1 MMASEKRKKRA
12 IQARQQSERVL
23 PSYAGRRRS
32 LLGLFCLA
40 MAALVWRTVDQQ
52 VFETD
57 FLQNEGE
64 RRHLRVVKVPAHR
77 GMITDRNGEPLAI
90 STPVDSVWANPKL
103 LDPDRS
109 TLAALEKVLGE
120 DRDELRRLLARR
132 SDRAFIYLKRRVNP
146 DVAQRVMALAEERD
160 LSGIGLRREFRRYYP
175 AGEVFAHVIGFTD
188 IDDRGQEGL
197 ELAYDD
203 WLVGEP
209 GAKRVIRDGRARVI
223 KNVENIR
230 APRPGGDLTLSLDRR
245 LQYLA
250 YRELKAAVQRHKA
263 RSGSVVM
270 LDVRTG
276 EVLAMVNQPAYNP
289 NGSHAGRGGVLRNR
303 ALTDVFEPG
312 STMKPFTIAAAL
324 ELGRLTPASP
334 IDTSPGFMRVGRA
347 MVRDIRNY
355 GMLDVAGVITKSSN
369 VGASRIALDLPPEA
383 LWKAFSNLGFGRVSA
398 IGFPGEAAGQ
408 LSPYQRW
415 ARIDQATLSFG
426 YGLSVTPLQL
436 AQAYSVL
443 AADGLL
449 RPVSLMRQAEI
460 PEGERVMSAATAR
473 AVRLMLES
481 VVSPAGT
488 APAAAVPGYRVAGK
502 TGTVRKSVAG
512 GYAQDR
518 YLAVFAGM
526 APASDPRLVM
536 VVMLNEPSAG
546 KFYGG
551 QVAAPVFSRVMAGAL
566 RLMNIP
572 PDALDAPRVRLAG
585 GAVHP

>member
-1 MMASEKRKKRA
+1 MASEKRKKRA
-12 IQARQQSERVL
+12 IQAQQETKRVL
-23 PSYAGRRRS
+23 PSYVGRRRS
-32 LLGLFCLA
+32 LLGLFC
-40 MAALVWRTVDQQ
+40 MALMALVWRAVDQQ
-52 VFETD
+52 ILETD

-77 GMITDRNGEPLAI
+77 GMITDRHGEPLAI

-103 LDPDRS
+103 LNPDRH

-120 DRDELRRLLARR
+120 DRDELRHLLARR

-146 DVAQRVMALAEERD
+146 DVAQQVMALAQEQD
-160 LSGIGLRREFRRYYP
+160 LNGIGLRREFRRYYP
-175 AGEVFAHVIGFTD
+175 DGEVFAHVIGFTD
-188 IDDRGQEGL
+188 IDDRGQEGI

-223 KNVENIR
+223 KNVESIR
-230 APRPGGDLTLSLDRR
+230 APRPGEDLVLSLDKR

-250 YRELKAAVQRHKA
+250 YRELKAAVQQHKA
-263 RSGSVVM
+263 HSGSAVI

-289 NGSHAGRGGVLRNR
+289 NGSRSGRGGALRNR

-324 ELGRLTPASP
+324 ELGRLTPRSP
-334 IDTSPGFMRVGRA
+334 IDTSPGTLRVGRA
-347 MVRDIRNY
+347 LVKDIRNY
-355 GMLDVAGVITKSSN
+355 GVLDVAGVIQKSSN
-369 VGASRIALDLPPEA
+369 VGASKIALDLPQEA
-383 LWKAFSNLGFGRVSA
+383 LWGAFSNLGFGQVSA
-398 IGFPGEAAGQ
+398 VGFPGEAAGQ

-436 AQAYSVL
+436 AQAYAVL

-449 RPVSLMRQAEI
+449 RPVSLMRQTEI
-460 PEGERVMSAATAR
+460 SKGKRVMSAATAR
-473 AVRLMLES
+473 SIRRMLES
-481 VVSPAGT
+481 VVSPDGT
-488 APAAAVPGYRVAGK
+488 APAAAVQGYRVAGK
-502 TGTVRKSVAG
+502 TGTVKKSIAG
-512 GYAQDR
+512 GYSDDR
-518 YLAVFAGM
+518 YLSVFAGM

-536 VVMLNEPSAG
+536 AVMLNEPSAG

-551 QVAAPVFSRVMAGAL
+551 QVAAPIFSRVMSGAL
-566 RLMNIP
+566 RLMNIA
-572 PDALDAPRVRLAG
+572 PDALNTPGMRLAS
-585 GAVHP
+585 GADHP